1 VYATFSYTSVLG
13 QEPGTARRIRTRQTA
28 RHSCT
33 HPLEQLYDQGVVDR
47 EEAAASCLAGLAEL
61 YAHTGRPSWHQAMQ
75 EIQDNLAAWEVR
87 PTRIGEVMSRAATGF
102 VDSDA
107 WRAEVA
113 LQLLVDAGAEV
124 GRARVLRAQVPP
136 RRVVGLTPGVTEPA
150 GSAHAA

>member
-1 VYATFSYTSVLG
+1 
-13 QEPGTARRIRTRQTA
+13 
-28 RHSCT
+28 
-33 HPLEQLYDQGVVDR
+33 LYDQRVVDR
-47 EEAAASCLAGLAEL
+47 EEAAAAGIAGLAEL
-61 YAHTGRPSWHQAMQ
+61 YAHTGRLSWHQAMQ
-75 EIQDNLAAWEVR
+75 EIQNSLAAWEVR
-87 PTRIGEVMSRAATGF
+87 PHRIGEVMARAATGF

-136 RRVVGLTPGVTEPA
+136 RRVVGLTRGTTRRA